1 MQKRAFNFSDREPPP
16 SSEKDVELESVRTFK
31 RDIKEQEYG
40 FYLTIYKSLKWIY
53 FIGLIFLLL
62 LFFVFLPLTE
72 MKIFDVAG
80 NRILNGRLKLIQ
92 EWARAFIYTSSTVLI
107 GLGTILL
114 SIMVKKI
121 FDIAKKQVEG

>member
-1 MQKRAFNFSDREPPP
+1 MQKSVFSFSDIEPPTF
-16 SSEKDVELESVRTFK
+16 SEKDVELESMRTFK

-40 FYLTIYKSLKWIY
+40 FYISVYKSLKWIY

-72 MKIFDVAG
+72 MKIFDATG
-80 NRILNGRLKLIQ
+80 NRILIGRLRLIQ